1 MMRRTIPSCLAGVAL
16 AAALPAT
23 AEVLTTNEHTEILY
37 HFDEG
42 SGTDVADSSS
52 HGRDATLSATLAADP
67 MPWVPGDTGHGNA
80 IHQDGPAD
88 PSDYRAVNW
97 SDFGNS
103 LDLSSMSAFT
113 VHMRFRAT
121 QWTDQD
127 SFWTLGDGA
136 GIITLTAPTTIPPV
150 TSIDELLIVY
160 TAPFATQSVNTATI
174 ALSTTLVAATW
185 YDLAVVYRDNA
196 VSNPLNDNLQI
207 WLDGELIGSAPTAG
221 DIGDSIPTTSL
232 AVGHQPEIPGATWF
246 RSFEG
251 DYDEFRFQSEAV
263 FGIEEP
269 PATPLTADANTRV
282 LYHFDEGIGTNVMD
296 ASSNNRTGT
305 FSSTLAA
312 DGSSAWIE
320 GQVGLS
326 NAVFFAEPDVTEKR
340 WVTHTGTDM
349 GLLAAEAFTV
359 QMRVNPALFTDTD
372 TLFSFGIGAG
382 DFNILAW
389 TNVAPV
395 LSIPAL
401 NVDLRN
407 GALNRIEVPLNP
419 PLVVSQW
426 QELAV
431 VVRDDSATNALN
443 DNIQVWIDGALAGSM
458 STTSD
463 VDTLNSSTFTIGHGP
478 VDPFWPKQYQ
488 GGIDEFRVQAD
499 AVYAVVPE
507 ASAKIVGLDV
517 TPPDAVITW
526 ESTSNGTYQVDRSMD
541 LIQGFTEILA
551 TNVPATP
558 PLNTYTDTVTGV
570 DDAAYRI
577 QEE

>member
-1 MMRRTIPSCLAGVAL
+1 
-16 AAALPAT
+16 
-23 AEVLTTNEHTEILY
+23 
-37 HFDEG
+37 
-42 SGTDVADSSS
+42 
-52 HGRDATLSATLAADP
+52 
-67 MPWVPGDTGHGNA
+67 MPWIAGDTGHGNA

-88 PSDYRAVNW
+88 PTDYRAVNW
-97 SDFGNS
+97 SNFGDF
-103 LDLSSMSAFT
+103 LDLSGMDAFT
-113 VHMRFRAT
+113 VQMRFRAT

-127 SFWTLGDGA
+127 SFWMLGNGF
-136 GIITLTAPTTIPPV
+136 GRIGLTAPITIPALTTI
-150 TSIDELLIVY
+150 DKLLVVY
-160 TAPFATQSVNTATI
+160 ATPSPNTATI
-174 ALSTTLVAATW
+174 ALSTSLVAGMW
-185 YDLAVVYRDNA
+185 YDLAVVYRDKS
-196 VSNPLNDNLQI
+196 VSSPQNDNLQI
-207 WLDGELIGSAPTAG
+207 WLDGELIGSATTTG
-221 DIGDSIPTTSL
+221 DIVDSIPTTCI
-232 AVGHQPEIPGATWF
+232 AIGHQAEDPPATWF

-269 PATPLTADANTRV
+269 PPIPATPLTADADTRV
-282 LYHFDEGIGTNVMD
+282 LYHFDEGAGTNVLD

-305 FSSTLAA
+305 FSTTLAA
-312 DGSSAWIE
+312 DGPLAWME
-320 GQVGLS
+320 GQAGLS
-326 NAVFFAEPDVTEKR
+326 NSVFFAEPQPSEKR
-340 WVTHTGTDM
+340 WVSHTGTDM

-372 TLFSFGIGAG
+372 ILFSFGDGAG

-395 LSIPAL
+395 FSIPAL
-401 NVDLRN
+401 NIDLRN
-407 GALNRIEVPLNP
+407 GALNRIEVPLDP
-419 PLVVSQW
+419 PLVALQW

-463 VDTLNSSTFTIGHGP
+463 VDTLNSSIFTIGHGP
-478 VDPFWPKQYQ
+478 SDPFWPKQYQ

-507 ASAKIVGLDV
+507 IPGVNIVGLDV
-517 TPPDAVITW
+517 MPPDAVISW
-526 ESTSNGTYQVDRSMD
+526 DSASNATYQVDRSTD
-541 LIQGFTEILA
+541 LIQGFTEVLA

-558 PLNTYTDTVTGV
+558 PLNSYTDTVSGV